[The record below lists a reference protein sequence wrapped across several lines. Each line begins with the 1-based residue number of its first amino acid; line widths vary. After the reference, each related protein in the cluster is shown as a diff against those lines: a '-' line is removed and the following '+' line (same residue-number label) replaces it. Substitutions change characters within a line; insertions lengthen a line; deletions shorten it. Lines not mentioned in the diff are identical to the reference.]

1 VDPDPH
7 HFGRLDPELDPDPH
21 QDDKS
26 NPDPHR
32 SDADPKHGFLGTVS
46 LYYMVAVCRRMVCLL
61 VGEEKVTEAERQLP
75 CDLSKR
81 GGGSSQ

>member
-1 VDPDPH
+1 MISRIRIRIKVMQIRNT
-7 HFGRLDPELDPDPH
+7 G
-21 QDDKS
+21 S
-26 NPDPHR
+26 
-32 SDADPKHGFLGTVS
+32 SVLGVY
-46 LYYMVAVCRRMVCLL
+46 YYMVVVCRRMVCLL